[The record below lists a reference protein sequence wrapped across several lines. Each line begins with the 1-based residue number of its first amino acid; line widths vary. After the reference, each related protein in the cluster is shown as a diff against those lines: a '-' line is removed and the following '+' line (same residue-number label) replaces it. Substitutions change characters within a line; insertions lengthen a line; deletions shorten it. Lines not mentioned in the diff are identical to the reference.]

1 MVTAMQT
8 TSTTQQVITGKS
20 EAMQH
25 ATRTPLLRSAPK
37 NPASRK
43 SAGFTLIELMVVVA
57 IVAILSAIAI
67 PAYQRQ
73 IMQSRRTS
81 AKTALFDLSG
91 REEKYYAAN
100 NYYPASLSSVG
111 YSTVDSTGALQVPN
125 NTNEDY
131 YSVTIAVN
139 AATSTTP
146 ASYKATATTV
156 GNQLNDSCGNFSITD
171 LGVQGATGT
180 NSGTGSGCW

>member
-1 MVTAMQT
+1 MQT
-8 TSTTQQVITGKS
+8 TSITQQVITGKS
-20 EAMQH
+20 EAMLH
-25 ATRTPLLRSAPK
+25 VTWTDPLGPVPR
-37 NPASRK
+37 NPAWRRL
-43 SAGFTLIELMVVVA
+43 AGFTLIELMIVVA
-57 IVAILSAIAI
+57 IVAILGAIAI

-73 IMQSRRTS
+73 IMQSHRTS

-111 YSTVDSTGALQVPN
+111 YSNVVAGALQVPN

-131 YSVTIAVN
+131 YSVTIIPV
-139 AATSTTP
+139 AATGTTP
-146 ASYKATATTV
+146 ASYTATAAPV
-156 GNQLNDSCGNFSITD
+156 GTQKNDACGSYYLTD
-171 LGVQGATGT
+171 LGVQTTSGT

>member
-1 MVTAMQT
+1 MQT
-8 TSTTQQVITGKS
+8 TSTTQQAITGKS
-20 EAMQH
+20 DAMQH
-25 ATRTPLLRSAPK
+25 PSRTHLLRSEPRNSAW
-37 NPASRK
+37 RK
-43 SAGFTLIELMVVVA
+43 LAGFTLIELMIVVA

-67 PAYQRQ
+67 PAYQKY

-81 AKTALFDLSG
+81 AKSALFDLSG

-111 YSTVDSTGALQVPN
+111 YSTVDGSGALQVPN

-131 YSVTIAVN
+131 YSVTIAVT
-139 AATSTTP
+139 AATGTTP
-146 ASYKATATTV
+146 ASYKATSTTV
-156 GNQLNDSCGNFSITD
+156 GNQSNDSCGNFSITD